1 MAKAEPPTN
10 KIPLF
15 SLAMILVTIVL
26 SIAALFLG
34 FTTASQDSTSAFPY
48 MLIGFIGLA
57 ISAYMLLQAQR
68 KPLQAGLEMPK
79 VVTTILCQKCGFKN
93 IRDFERGD
101 FIFKDTEP
109 CPKCNDKM
117 MVSSIYREVPEKEK

>member
-1 MAKAEPPTN
+1 MTKAEPPTN

-15 SLAMILVTIVL
+15 SLAMILVTVVL

-34 FTTASQDSTSAFPY
+34 FTTASQDSTSALPY
-48 MLIGFIGLA
+48 MMIGFIGLA

-68 KPLQAGLEMPK
+68 KPLQAALEMPK

-101 FIFKDTEP
+101 YIFKDTEP
-109 CPKCNDKM
+109 CPKCNEKM
-117 MVSSIYREVPEKEK
+117 MVTSIYREVTEKEK